1 MADVESFI
9 NWALA
14 QGVTLNGIAAL
25 RRPGTGVGFIAE
37 RTIEVC
43 AVICFFLSFLHR
55 AVQCCVYSSPTASQS
70 IPLYDMTLIHKL
82 HKTTY

>member
-1 MADVESFI
+1 MADVESFT

-43 AVICFFLSFLHR
+43 AVICFFLSYIVLCNVAFIRVRHLN
-55 AVQCCVYSSPTASQS
+55 QYAS
-70 IPLYDMTLIHKL
+70 MT
-82 HKTTY
+82 